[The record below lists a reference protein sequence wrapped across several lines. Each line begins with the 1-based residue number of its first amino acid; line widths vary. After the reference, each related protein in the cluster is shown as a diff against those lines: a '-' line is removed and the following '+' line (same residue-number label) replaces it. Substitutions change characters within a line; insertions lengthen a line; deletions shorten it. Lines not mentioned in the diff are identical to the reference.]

1 MTMVTMVVVDPKCLF
16 KLVNNMMKPHSKK
29 FMLMVMENLTK
40 VCRFKPIL
48 GGSCIFLR
56 IIGFVSFFMLQ
67 RIVSILFS
75 FCVPIFREP
84 SQVFFGENTYL
95 QNKLP
100 KFNLFFFFW
109 GECLHKYIY
118 QPLWSWFFYFFNG
131 PYESVVN
138 EVEICLGMFI
148 VTTILQN

>member
-56 IIGFVSFFMLQ
+56 IIGFVSFFML
-67 RIVSILFS
+67 
-75 FCVPIFREP
+75 
-84 SQVFFGENTYL
+84 
-95 QNKLP
+95 
-100 KFNLFFFFW
+100 
-109 GECLHKYIY
+109 
-118 QPLWSWFFYFFNG
+118 
-131 PYESVVN
+131 
-138 EVEICLGMFI
+138 
-148 VTTILQN
+148 